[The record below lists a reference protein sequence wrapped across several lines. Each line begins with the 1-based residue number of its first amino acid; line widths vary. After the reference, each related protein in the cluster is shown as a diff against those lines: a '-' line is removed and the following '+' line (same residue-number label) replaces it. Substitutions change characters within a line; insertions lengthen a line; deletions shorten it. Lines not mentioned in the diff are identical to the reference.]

1 MHSLIAKKKTK
12 NPFYM
17 GSHIPLCIQM
27 YLFHFAYLILNA
39 FNMFVDFYEFL
50 HEIHTLE
57 IEHLYPIQQGLDR

>member
-1 MHSLIAKKKTK
+1 
-12 NPFYM
+12 M